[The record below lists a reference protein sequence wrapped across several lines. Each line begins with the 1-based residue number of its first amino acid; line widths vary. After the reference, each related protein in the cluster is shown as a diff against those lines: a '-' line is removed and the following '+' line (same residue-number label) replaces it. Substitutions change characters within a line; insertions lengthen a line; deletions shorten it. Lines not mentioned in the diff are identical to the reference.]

1 MLVKK
6 RTYPQLLDE
15 VGDLLLLSTIKDGC
29 SLPILSLL
37 ELLPIWFSFSFIEC
51 LVLVRVI

>member
-6 RTYPQLLDE
+6 TYPQLLDE
-15 VGDLLLLSTIKDGC
+15 VGDLLLLSTIKNGC

-37 ELLPIWFSFSFIEC
+37 ELLPIWLSFCFIEC
-51 LVLVRVI
+51 FVLVRVI